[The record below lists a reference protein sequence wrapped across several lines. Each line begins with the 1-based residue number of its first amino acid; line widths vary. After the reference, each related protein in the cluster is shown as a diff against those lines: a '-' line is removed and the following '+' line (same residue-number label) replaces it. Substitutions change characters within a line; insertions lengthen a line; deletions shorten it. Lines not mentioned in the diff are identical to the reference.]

1 MQPIDYVYLGFLVFM
16 VILLGGLFMYLGY
29 MVKQSGYSRDVESKK
44 MSSIEI
50 RDAFWHPLSIYTFF
64 VL

>member
-29 MVKQSGYSRDVESKK
+29 MVKQSDYSREAEGK
-44 MSSIEI
+44 
-50 RDAFWHPLSIYTFF
+50 R
-64 VL
+64 

>member
-29 MVKQSGYSRDVESKK
+29 MIKQSGYSRDVESK
-44 MSSIEI
+44 
-50 RDAFWHPLSIYTFF
+50 R
-64 VL
+64 